1 MKANESQIGG
11 THYKTQYEHW
21 DLAVAIPLG
30 YLEGCATKYV
40 CRWRKKGGIQD
51 LIKAMH
57 YLEKLIEV
65 TSYPIHRNLSLSEID
80 VEVFRFV
87 DVNNLNVLEGEFI
100 HTLCTYRE
108 PVDLLVALDCL
119 REIIGNVQA
128 EMLQFKKELEELNR
142 PGTPEDGGHH
152 ERTSI

>member
-11 THYKTQYEHW
+11 THYKTEYEHW
-21 DLAVAIPLG
+21 DLVIAIPLG

-40 CRWRKKGGIQD
+40 ARWRKKGGIQD
-51 LIKAMH
+51 LMKAMH
-57 YLEKLIEV
+57 YLNKLMEV
-65 TSYPIHRNLSLSEID
+65 AGHPYRNIPHVEID
-80 VEVFRFV
+80 VEVSRFV
-87 DVNNLNVLEGEFI
+87 DANNLTALERKFI

-108 PVDLLVALDCL
+108 PVDLLVAFDCL
-119 REIIGNVQA
+119 NEIIGNTEA
-128 EMLQFKKELEELNR
+128 TLNR

>member
-11 THYKTQYEHW
+11 THYKTKYEHW
-21 DLAVAIPLG
+21 DLAVVIPLG

-40 CRWRKKGGIQD
+40 SRWRKKGGIQD
-51 LIKAMH
+51 LMKAMH
-57 YLEKLIEV
+57 YLDKLIEV
-65 TSYPIHRNLSLSEID
+65 TCYPIHRNLSLSEID

-87 DVNNLNVLEGEFI
+87 DVNNLNVLEGKFI

-108 PVDLLVALDCL
+108 PVDLLVAFDCL
-119 REIIGNVQA
+119 NEIIGNVKS
-128 EMLQFKKELEELNR
+128 EMLQFKNEEPNR

-152 ERTSI
+152 ETTSI